1 VLEPDTERLSLGQPE
16 RVALDPPDCPPL
28 DPSKSFA
35 GTVTTALTT
44 AVPVTQAHIG
54 ASIG

>member
-1 VLEPDTERLSLGQPE
+1 MLEPDTERLALGQPE
-16 RVALDPPDCPPL
+16 RVAFDPSDCTPL
-28 DPSKSFA
+28 DPSEPFA